1 MINLI
6 SLDTDGEYNSGFG
19 PRNINVK
26 GASKYHHGVDVTLKN
41 DNIPAVLGGTVV
53 DNGTNATAG
62 NFITIK
68 QSDGLTATYMH
79 LAKLPGLSVGS
90 VVDEGQ
96 TIGVQGNTGVSSGK
110 HLHYQLKD
118 GNGNYVNPETYFSS
132 NGGLLSSGPVANTL
146 DGSSAA
152 AYEVST
158 KNEKEGFFANVVRVV
173 VYVLLAVVAAFLFFK
188 AFGIKLK

>member
-1 MINLI
+1 MIDLL
-6 SLDTDGEYNSGFG
+6 SLDTNGEYNSGFG

-41 DNIPAVLGGTVV
+41 DNIPAVLGGVV
-53 DNGTNATAG
+53 VNKGTNATAG

-96 TIGVQGNTGVSSGK
+96 TIGIQGNTGVSSGK
-110 HLHYQLKD
+110 HLHYQVKD
-118 GNGNYVNPETYFSS
+118 SKGNYVNPETYFSS
-132 NGGLLSSGPVANTL
+132 NGGLLSSGSVATTL

-152 AYEVST
+152 AYEVNT
-158 KNEKEGFFANVVRVV
+158 KDDKEGFFANIVRGV
-173 VYVLLAVVAAFLFFK
+173 VYILLVVAAAFLFFK